1 MQSIHSRRTAIRN
14 LLATA
19 ALLGFSPAA
28 NAGTTTT
35 DPLSPFLIPAAPPL
49 EPGPGGME
57 IRTLIRSAQ
66 TGMQFSCVEFAVA
79 PMQMGPA
86 PHYHKALD
94 ELMYVLEG
102 TVTVMVDGQVT
113 DVPAGS
119 WHFRPRGI
127 IHTFFNRTMQ
137 PARAIDMYF
146 QQNFED
152 YLEEYFHVILPEMR
166 ERKLTPA
173 DPVFGKRLHELH
185 EKFGMVGFPAQRQ
198 EWISRFGLKN

>member
-1 MQSIHSRRTAIRN
+1 MNTTPSRRDAIRN

-19 ALLGFSPAA
+19 TLLGFGIPVKASEV
-28 NAGTTTT
+28 TD
-35 DPLSPFLIPAAPPL
+35 DPLAPFLIPAKQPL
-49 EPGPGGME
+49 EPGPGGMD

-102 TVTVMVDGQVT
+102 TVTVMVAGEVT
-113 DVPAGS
+113 DVHAGS

-127 IHTFFNRTMQ
+127 VHTFFNRTAT

-173 DPVFGKRLHELH
+173 DPVFGKRLHALH
-185 EKFGMVGFPAQRQ
+185 EKYGMVGFPAQRE
-198 EWISRFGLKN
+198 EWVNRYGLKR